1 DANVATDYAME
12 NGMGGIDEARF
23 ARAIEQIKETYEFQN
38 DPTPE
43 LYFDASFLP
52 PSEARMLK

>member
-1 DANVATDYAME
+1 A
-12 NGMGGIDEARF
+12 NGMGGIDADRF
-23 ARAIEQIKETYEFQN
+23 ASAIEQIKETYEFQN

-52 PSEARMLK
+52 GADMRMLK